1 MKEDIEQT
9 LLLHLGRVEGKLD
22 AILSHQDRVT
32 DRLDDHGK
40 RINKLEMFRSWQLGA
55 SAVVASLVAGLI
67 GFFKGGH

>member
-1 MKEDIEQT
+1 MKEEIEQT

-22 AILSHQDRVT
+22 AILAHHDRMT

-40 RINKLEMFRSWQLGA
+40 RLNKLEMYRAWQLGA
-55 SAVVASLVAGLI
+55 SAIIATVVTWFI